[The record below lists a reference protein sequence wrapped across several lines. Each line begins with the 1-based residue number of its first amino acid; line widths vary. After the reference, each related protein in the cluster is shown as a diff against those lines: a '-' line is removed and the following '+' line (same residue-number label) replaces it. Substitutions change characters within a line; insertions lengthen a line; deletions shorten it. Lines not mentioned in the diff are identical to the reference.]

1 MRTTP
6 ARPRAPIYGYL
17 LTGLDNMMP
26 RVMRM
31 YDEKHLPGLQFCGG
45 HAMRGSGYNSSY
57 LSGNLAAKLTLMEMK
72 KEAE

>member
-1 MRTTP
+1 
-6 ARPRAPIYGYL
+6 
-17 LTGLDNMMP
+17 MMP